1 MAALP
6 KALARRGHR
15 VMVVA
20 PRYEPYAEGWETGTR
35 LKIRVFDQ
43 EHEVRW
49 AARLSLFQSEQVE
62 AVAAVS
68 CLSVFWAV
76 V

>member
-49 AARLSLFQSEQVE
+49 APWLSLSR
-62 AVAAVS
+62 S
-68 CLSVFWAV
+68 S
-76 V
+76 